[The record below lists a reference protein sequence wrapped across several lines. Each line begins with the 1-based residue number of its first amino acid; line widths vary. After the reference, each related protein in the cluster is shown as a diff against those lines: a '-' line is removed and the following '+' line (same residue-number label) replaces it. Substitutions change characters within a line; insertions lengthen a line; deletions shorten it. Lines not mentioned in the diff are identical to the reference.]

1 MKTSIICINA
11 VFSILNTHP
20 LFKSRFLYFFLE
32 IKVNSQGKR
41 CVVKANRLT
50 NKTSQ
55 STQSSSWSPVS
66 SFEKYL
72 RVLDAIN
79 KNPFSATK
87 VIWRRR
93 SLVWQHGCR
102 ENTLGNSRRWKSHNI
117 SGVVNNIRATTIT
130 ILHRSGFVARHIMSV
145 LSHKNESRI
154 KSCSKT
160 DENTKTNMAGLVA
173 VTYNKKPTLKI
184 SWLLKQAKMTEI
196 RSLVCL
202 QIP

>member
-41 CVVKANRLT
+41 CVVKANGLT
-50 NKTSQ
+50 NKKSQ

-79 KNPFSATK
+79 KKSFFSDQSHMEKEKFGMTTWLSRKYSRQFKKMKVSQYKRSCQQYKSDDHNYTPQKWIWGATHHVGVEPQK
-87 VIWRRR
+87 WKPHKK
-93 SLVWQHGCR
+93 LQQD
-102 ENTLGNSRRWKSHNI
+102 RWKH
-117 SGVVNNIRATTIT
+117 
-130 ILHRSGFVARHIMSV
+130 
-145 LSHKNESRI
+145 
-154 KSCSKT
+154 
-160 DENTKTNMAGLVA
+160 KTNMAGLVA
-173 VTYNKKPTLKI
+173 VTYNKKTD
-184 SWLLKQAKMTEI
+184 TENF
-196 RSLVCL
+196 VAFETGKND
-202 QIP
+202 PN